1 MFNIK
6 SVASVMAL
14 ASAMMFVQINTAQAA
29 VFATTADTQ
38 NVTFFGSG
46 ILTGAPDSGGAFL
59 SNTFD
64 PPSLL
69 GSITFGFGVSFF
81 DGAGVDFELIDV
93 GQSSNEMYDVAL
105 SADGISF
112 FSLGVF
118 TTLINGID
126 INGALAGPFSFIRVT
141 NTSLVNSADLDTAQ
155 VFFTAPE
162 IPIPAAL
169 PLFLSGMGLVGF
181 FGKRRRKNLVQA

>member
-1 MFNIK
+1 MINIRLVR
-6 SVASVMAL
+6 SALVL
-14 ASAMMFVQINTAQAA
+14 ASAMMFVQINAAQAA
-29 VFATTADTQ
+29 VFATTVDTE

-46 ILTGAPDSGGAFL
+46 ILTGAPDNGGAFL

-64 PPSLL
+64 PPTLL

-81 DGAGVDFELIDV
+81 DGAGADFELIDV
-93 GQSSNEMYDVAL
+93 TQNADEMYDVAL

-126 INGALAGPFSFIRVT
+126 INGAFAGPFSFIRVT
-141 NTSLVNSADLDTAQ
+141 STSTVNSADLDTAQ

-162 IPIPAAL
+162 VPIPAAL

-181 FGKRRRKNLVQA
+181 LGRRRKKSVQA